1 MLHHAIR
8 EVREFLIK
16 FVLNRGRK
24 DGVAA
29 AYMLTGG
36 FAGPVGRWEKVG
48 CVANDVCDMLEATE
62 GCVA

>member
-8 EVREFLIK
+8 EVREFDKVCLEQGA
-16 FVLNRGRK
+16 VGRG
-24 DGVAA
+24 GSSI
-29 AYMLTGG
+29 YMLTGG

-48 CVANDVCDMLEATE
+48 CVANDVCDMLKATE